1 MSKIVM
7 LTAQLG
13 APQIMNDLLCQLKN
27 KNPLLA
33 EFIEQLEILP
43 LIRECAENA
52 IAFLARQNGISRD
65 TAIYD
70 FYGNRSCEYHGMKI
84 IGALKTQSFDKGL
97 GIIVDKDGTIRYTAD
112 VYRGEW
118 KAEAD
123 RLTKLFQDAFMAE
136 SVKAILLIMGYE
148 VQIRQEVRRDA
159 ATGEESVFTAMEGI
173 KQ

>member
-1 MSKIVM
+1 M

-43 LIRECAENA
+43 LIKECAENA
-52 IAFLARQNGISRD
+52 IAFLARQNGISSD

-84 IGALKTQSFDKGL
+84 IGALKTEGFDKGL
-97 GIIVDKDGTIRYTAD
+97 GIMVDKDGSIRYAAD
-112 VYRGEW
+112 TYRRDWQLESN
-118 KAEAD
+118 

-136 SVKAILLIMGYE
+136 SVKAILQIMGYE
-148 VQIRQEVRRDA
+148 VQIRQEVQRDA
-159 ATGEESVFTAMEGI
+159 ATGQESVFTAMEGI
-173 KQ
+173 KL